1 MARIT
6 KVSDRLA
13 GSGKK
18 KPTAAAK
25 KTPAKTAKASKEPIT
40 HEEVITAGDRINSE
54 VHMPEGEK
62 IVFRGVKTHNLRDI
76 DVTIPKNKIISVVG
90 VSGSGKSSFAFD
102 TIYKEGQYRYI
113 ESLSSYLRQFF
124 NLWERPDID
133 YTEGLSPAIAIEQNK
148 RVGNARS
155 TVGTLTEI
163 DDYLRLMYAKLG
175 DIYSYG
181 SGKMIKPQ
189 SIDQIVDEIKQRYT
203 GKKVYLVQEAGKFD
217 DEMSFLK
224 FVKKNRL
231 KVENGDGFTRYLIL
245 MNNNHSAK
253 EADIDKEIGKKE
265 KVVKDAWLETLNSNV
280 NIVAQVREEHKH
292 QAMDA
297 VSESSVIEYFY
308 LESPHIPEKFFPI
321 KVYGIFDRVTI
332 EETKVGR
339 LKEDIIKILSL
350 TKKFG
355 IYEALEAKQEDD
367 TDLAKKLDKEVFTV
381 SNSIRW
387 FTDKNY
393 DPDYDISFPEFTTQH
408 FSPNRAEGACQHCHG
423 LGEILQVDMD
433 RLIDTGSVLSKAII
447 PWKDSVLGQTILKK
461 LAQKYSIDEDLP
473 WSKLPQ
479 WFQQVVIDGDGELL
493 RLGMGGKYVSMN
505 YNGIQDVLTSQ
516 YNKGVLSVDFQAMF
530 HMQLCPECHGS
541 KLRKESMYVFLYM
554 GKNGKQPTNIFEEN
568 ADEMFTIYD
577 LQRMT
582 ISDLITKLQ
591 AYSETT
597 HKAWVLVS
605 RILTPLLDRIN
616 TIANLGLWHLNLHR
630 QIDTLSGGEIQRLRL
645 AKQLGN
651 KLTGIIYVL
660 DEPTIG
666 LDDVEIERTIKAIKS
681 LKDMGNTIVVVEHND
696 AFIRASDW
704 VVEIWPGSGDFGG
717 HLLFSGPF
725 DKFMKSWTLTADY
738 MTGKRAIHIDFEH
751 KPEDKWIKVKKATQN
766 NLQGIDV
773 NFRLGGFTIV
783 TGPSGAGK
791 TTLMFD
797 TLFKFFEEKTKFVQW
812 WIRLQLLKKGLSW
825 SEIVASPVMK
835 RDEYEHLENLAVQE
849 FYSTIGVET
858 VTWYDK
864 VENVLYVDQTS
875 IWKTPRSCPGTFI
888 GTFDNIR
895 KIFAGTDQAKFMGFQ
910 AGHFS
915 FNSAKGACPACEGY
929 GYKKIELQFLPDTY
943 VPCDLCHGK
952 RYKSEILSIYRHGH
966 NVSDILEMYV
976 YQAYELF
983 KDIGF
988 IADELKLMVDIGL
1001 GYLRMGQPAHTLS
1014 WGESQRIKLVKHLLK
1029 QYKWHTIY
1037 FLDEPTVGLHP
1048 SDIEK
1053 LLLVLKQFLDKGDTI
1068 LMIEHDKTLL
1078 KFADEVVYLENG
1090 RVKK

>member
-1 MARIT
+1 MHEDIIT
-6 KVSDRLA
+6 TGDH
-13 GSGKK
+13 
-18 KPTAAAK
+18 
-25 KTPAKTAKASKEPIT
+25 IT
-40 HEEVITAGDRINSE
+40 SE
-54 VHMPEGEK
+54 VHTPEGER
-62 IVFRGVKTHNLRDI
+62 ITFRGVKTHNLRDI
-76 DVTIPKNKIISVVG
+76 DVCIPKNKIVSVVW

-102 TIYKEGQYRYI
+102 TVYKEGQYRYI

-124 NLWERPDID
+124 NLGERPDID
-133 YTEGLSPAIAIEQNK
+133 YTEWLSPAIAIEQNK

-189 SIDQIVDEIKQRYT
+189 SIDQIVDEIKQKYL

-217 DEMSFLK
+217 DELTFLK
-224 FVKKNRL
+224 FVKRNRT
-231 KVENGDGFTRYLIL
+231 KVENGEGFTRYLIL
-245 MNNNHSAK
+245 MNSKWEQPKQTEEVEEKKSPKWKKGKA
-253 EADIDKEIGKKE
+253 ADTQE
-265 KVVKDAWLETLNSNV
+265 VETLNSN
-280 NIVAQVREEHKH
+280 ISIIEQAREEHKH
-292 QAMDA
+292 QAMDSVA
-297 VSESSVIEYFY
+297 EASVIEYFY

-321 KVYGIFDRVTI
+321 KIYGIFDRVTI
-332 EETKVGR
+332 EEAKVGR

-355 IYEALEAKQEDD
+355 VYEALEAKQDD
-367 TDLAKKLDKEVFTV
+367 DNEVSKNLDKEVFTV
-381 SNSIRW
+381 ANSIRW

-393 DPDYDISFPEFTTQH
+393 DPDYDISYPEFTTQH
-408 FSPNRAEGACQHCHG
+408 FSPNRAEWACQHCHG

-433 RLIDTGSVLSKAII
+433 RIIDRAAVLSKAII

-473 WSKLPQ
+473 WTQLPQ
-479 WFQQVVIDGDGELL
+479 WFQQVIIDGDGELL
-493 RLGMGGKYVSMN
+493 RLWMGGKYVSMN

-516 YNKGVLSVDFQAMF
+516 YNKWVLSVDFQAMF
-530 HMQLCPECHGS
+530 QMQPCPECHGS

-554 GKNGKQPTNIFEEN
+554 GKPGKQPQNIFEEN
-568 ADEMFTIYD
+568 PEEMFTIYD

-582 ISDLITKLQ
+582 IGTLIERLQ
-591 AYSETT
+591 MYERTT
-597 HKAWVLVS
+597 DKPEVLVH
-605 RILTPLLDRIN
+605 RILTPLLDRLQ
-616 TIANLGLWHLNLHR
+616 TIGNLGLSHLNLHR
-630 QIDTLSGGEIQRLRL
+630 QIDTLSGWEIQRLRL

-666 LDDVEIERTIKAIKS
+666 LDDREIERTINAIKS
-681 LKDMGNTIVVVEHND
+681 LKDMGNTILVVEHNE
-696 AFIRASDW
+696 AFIKASDW

-717 HLLFSGPF
+717 HLLFSGPY
-725 DKFMKSWTLTADY
+725 DKFVKSSTLTADY
-738 MTGKRAIHIDFEH
+738 ITGKKYIDVTFEH
-751 KPEDKWIKVKKATQN
+751 TPDDKWIKVKKASQN
-766 NLQGIDV
+766 NLQNIDV
-773 NFRLGGFTIV
+773 NFRLGGFSII

-797 TLFKFFEEKTKFVQW
+797 TLFKFFEEKTKFIQG
-812 WIRLQLLKKGLSW
+812 WIRLQLLKKGMSW

-835 RDEYEHLENLAVQE
+835 REEYAHLESLALQE
-849 FYSTIGVET
+849 FYHTIWVET
-858 VTWYDK
+858 VTGHEN
-864 VENVLYVDQTS
+864 VENVIYVDQSS
-875 IWKTPRSCPGTFI
+875 IGKTPRSCPGTFI

-915 FNSAKGACPACEGY
+915 FNSSKGACPACEGY
-929 GYKKIELQFLPDTY
+929 GYKKVELQFLPDTY
-943 VPCDLCHGK
+943 VPCELCHGK
-952 RYKSEILSIYRHGH
+952 RYKSEILSIYWHGQ
-966 NVSDILEMYV
+966 NVADILEMYV

-1014 WGESQRIKLVKHLLK
+1014 GGESQRIKLVKHLLK
-1029 QYKWHTIY
+1029 QYKGHTIY

-1078 KFADEVVYLENG
+1078 KFADEVVYLEMG
-1090 RVKK
+1090 KVKK

>member
-1 MARIT
+1 MPSSA
-6 KVSDRLA
+6 K
-13 GSGKK
+13 
-18 KPTAAAK
+18 K
-25 KTPAKTAKASKEPIT
+25 KTPAKKSVAKKKTTAKKKVMKAVT
-40 HEEVITAGDRINSE
+40 HEEIIAAGEHIHSE
-54 VHMPEGEK
+54 VYQPEGEK
-62 IVFRGVKTHNLRDI
+62 IVFRGIKTHNLRDVDI
-76 DVTIPKNKIISVVG
+76 TIPKNNIVSVVW

-102 TIYKEGQYRYI
+102 TVYKEGQYRYI

-124 NLWERPDID
+124 NLGERPDID

-148 RVGNARS
+148 RVGNVRS

-181 SGKMIKPQ
+181 SGKMIRPQ
-189 SIDQIVDEIKQRYT
+189 SIDQIVGEIKEKYLN
-203 GKKVYLVQEAGKFD
+203 KKIYLVQEAGRFD

-224 FVKKNRL
+224 FVKKNRT
-231 KVENGDGFTRYLIL
+231 KVENGEWFTRYLIL
-245 MNNNHSAK
+245 MGGK
-253 EADIDKEIGKKE
+253 DTEEASEDDDIEEETTKKKGKKE
-265 KVVKDAWLETLNSNV
+265 LETQGSNV
-280 NIVAQVREEHKH
+280 NIIAHAREEHKH
-292 QAMDA
+292 QAVESVADA
-297 VSESSVIEYFY
+297 SVIEYFY

-332 EETKVGR
+332 EESKMGR

-355 IYEALEAKQEDD
+355 VYEALEEKQDGENE
-367 TDLAKKLDKEVFTV
+367 LSKGLDKDVFTV
-381 SNSIRW
+381 SNSIKW

-393 DPDYDISFPEFTTQH
+393 DPDYDISYPEFTTQH

-433 RLIDTGSVLSKAII
+433 RIIDTGAVFSKAII

-461 LAQKYSIDEDLP
+461 LAQKYSMDEDLP
-473 WSKLPQ
+473 WNKLPQ

-493 RLGMGGKYVSMN
+493 RLGMGGKYVSMK
-505 YNGIQDVLTSQ
+505 YHGIQDVLTSQ

-554 GKNGKQPTNIFEEN
+554 GAKGKQPDNIFTDKV
-568 ADEMFTIYD
+568 DEMFTIYD

-582 ISDLITKLQ
+582 IADLVAKLEYYQ
-591 AYSETT
+591 KTT
-597 HKAWVLVS
+597 DKPEMLVN
-605 RILTPLLDRIN
+605 RIMTPLLDRLN
-616 TIANLGLWHLNLHR
+616 TIGSLGLGHLNLHR

-666 LDDVEIERTIKAIKS
+666 LDDREIERTIKAIKT
-681 LKDMGNTIVVVEHND
+681 LKDMGNTIVVVEHNE
-696 AFIRASDW
+696 AFIKASDW
-704 VVEIWPGSGDFGG
+704 VVEIWPWSGDFGG
-717 HLLFSGPF
+717 HLLFSGPY
-725 DKFMKSWTLTADY
+725 DKFEKSETLTADY
-738 MTGKRAIHIDFEH
+738 ITGKRKIDVTFDH

-773 NFRLGGFTIV
+773 NLRLGAFSII

-791 TTLMFD
+791 TTLMFE
-797 TLFKFFEEKTKFVQW
+797 TLYKFFEEKTKFVQW
-812 WIRLQLLKKGLSW
+812 WIRLQLLKKGMSW

-835 RDEYEHLENLAVQE
+835 REEYSNLENLALQE
-849 FYSTIGVET
+849 FYHTIGVET
-858 VTWYDK
+858 ITGHDK
-864 VENVLYVDQTS
+864 VDNVIYVDQTS
-875 IWKTPRSCPGTFI
+875 IGKTPRSCPGTFI

-895 KIFAGTDQAKFMGFQ
+895 KIYAGTDQAKFMGFQ

-915 FNSAKGACPACEGY
+915 FNSSKGACPACDGY
-929 GYKKIELQFLPDTY
+929 GHKKIELQFLPDTY
-943 VPCDLCHGK
+943 VPCELCHGK
-952 RYKSEILSIYRHGH
+952 RYKTEILNIHRHGH
-966 NVSDILEMYV
+966 TIADILEMYV
-976 YQAYELF
+976 YEAYEVF

-988 IADELKLMVDIGL
+988 IADELKLMIDIGL

-1014 WGESQRIKLVKHLLK
+1014 GGESQRIKLVKHLLK
-1029 QYKWHTIY
+1029 QYRGHTVY

-1053 LLLVLKQFLDKGDTI
+1053 LLLVLKQFLDKWDTI

-1078 KFADEVVYLENG
+1078 KFADEVVYLEMG
-1090 RVKK
+1090 KVVK

>member
-1 MARIT
+1 MPSTPKKKAVT
-6 KVSDRLA
+6 KKATPKKTSSA
-13 GSGKK
+13 KAKK
-18 KPTAAAK
+18 KPQAIIHDEVVAAG
-25 KTPAKTAKASKEPIT
+25 T
-40 HEEVITAGDRINSE
+40 HIQSQVFA
-54 VHMPEGEK
+54 PEGEK

-76 DVTIPKNKIISVVG
+76 DVTIPKNNIVSVVG

-124 NLWERPDID
+124 NLGERPDID

-181 SGKMIKPQ
+181 SGKIIKPQ
-189 SIDQIVDEIKQRYT
+189 SIDQIVDQIKHSYLN
-203 GKKVYLVQEAGKFD
+203 KKIYLVQEAGKFD

-224 FVKKNRL
+224 FVKKNRT
-231 KVENGDGFTRYLIL
+231 KVENGDGFTRYLVL
-245 MNNNHSAK
+245 MSSTST
-253 EADIDKEIGKKE
+253 DGKKE
-265 KVVKDAWLETLNSNV
+265 EDIVEEKPSKSKKKTTENLETQGSNV
-280 NIVAQVREEHKH
+280 NIIAQAREEHKH
-292 QAMDA
+292 QAVEAVADA
-297 VSESSVIEYFY
+297 SVIEYFY

-332 EETKVGR
+332 EEAKMGR

-355 IYEALEAKQEDD
+355 VYEALEEKQDGENE
-367 TDLAKKLDKEVFTV
+367 LSKWVDKDVFTV
-381 SNSIRW
+381 SNSIKW

-393 DPDYDISFPEFTTQH
+393 DPDYDISYPEFTTQH

-433 RLIDTGSVLSKAII
+433 RIVDTWSVYSKAVI

-461 LAQKYSIDEDLP
+461 LAQKYSMDEDLP
-473 WSKLPQ
+473 WNKLPQ

-530 HMQLCPECHGS
+530 QMQACPECHGS

-554 GKNGKQPTNIFEEN
+554 WKAWKKPINIFEESV
-568 ADEMFTIYD
+568 DEMFTIYD

-582 ISDLITKLQ
+582 ISDLVAKLEHYQ
-591 AYSETT
+591 QMTDKSDI
-597 HKAWVLVS
+597 LVN
-605 RILTPLLDRIN
+605 RIMTPLLDRLN
-616 TIANLGLWHLNLHR
+616 TIGNLGLGHLNLHR

-666 LDDVEIERTIKAIKS
+666 LDDREIERTIKAIKT
-681 LKDMGNTIVVVEHND
+681 LKDMGNTIIVVEHNE
-696 AFIRASDW
+696 AFIKASDW
-704 VVEIWPGSGDFGG
+704 VVEIGPGSGDFGG
-717 HLLFSGPF
+717 HLLFSGPYE
-725 DKFMKSWTLTADY
+725 KFVKADTLTADY
-738 MTGKRAIHIDFEH
+738 ITGKKAIHVEFEH
-751 KPEDKWIKVKKATQN
+751 KPIDKRIKVKKATQN

-773 NFRLGGFTIV
+773 NFRLGGFSII

-791 TTLMFD
+791 TTLMFE
-797 TLFKFFEEKTKFVQW
+797 TLYKFFEEKTKFVQW
-812 WIRLQLLKKGLSW
+812 WIRLQLLKRGMSR

-835 RDEYEHLENLAVQE
+835 REEYSNLENLALQE
-849 FYSTIGVET
+849 FYHTIGVET
-858 VTWYDK
+858 ITGHD
-864 VENVLYVDQTS
+864 NVDNVIYVDQTS
-875 IWKTPRSCPGTFI
+875 IGKTPRSCPGTFI

-895 KIFAGTDQAKFMGFQ
+895 KIYAGTDQAKFMGLQ

-915 FNSAKGACPACEGY
+915 FNSSKGACPACDGY

-943 VPCDLCHGK
+943 VPCELCHGK
-952 RYKSEILSIYRHGH
+952 RYKTEILSILWHG
-966 NVSDILEMYV
+966 NTIADVLEMYV

-988 IADELKLMVDIGL
+988 IAEDLKLMIDIGL
-1001 GYLRMGQPAHTLS
+1001 GYLKMGQPAHTLS
-1014 WGESQRIKLVKHLLK
+1014 GGESQRIKLVKHLLK
-1029 QYKWHTIY
+1029 QYRGHTVY

-1053 LLLVLKQFLDKGDTI
+1053 LLLVLKQFLDKWDTI

-1078 KFADEVVYLENG
+1078 KFADDVVYLEMG
-1090 RVKK
+1090 KVKK